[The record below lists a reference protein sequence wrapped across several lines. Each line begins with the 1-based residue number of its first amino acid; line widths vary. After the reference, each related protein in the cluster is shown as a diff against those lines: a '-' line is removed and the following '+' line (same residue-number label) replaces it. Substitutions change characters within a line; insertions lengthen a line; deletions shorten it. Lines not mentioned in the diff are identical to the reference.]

1 MWTNNENHTNETEN
15 AQQGTTT
22 NNNNENN
29 NNGDNLLITAQNADD
44 ENLHTLVA
52 VTQSLRTLPGAFR
65 VAGPNPYSQGGNSGN
80 SPTSSP
86 TPIEEDEGG
95 DEPTQGEEQAATNN
109 IETDYT
115 DEEEVCHV
123 PSAYLVHEEDDEE
136 NNNAMTPQLEIA
148 EAEKVKPYLQRK
160 EGQLT
165 IIIVFGLMACLVVLL
180 GIFLSREGN
189 RNNETSSSNALLD
202 GVTPVPTLAPT
213 YDPRPTLTIVKE
225 RGFVKCGI
233 EDANR
238 EGGVNLGEY
247 NIDQCR
253 ALAATVFG
261 DITKIELVIMGADD
275 RYERLA
281 NHEVDVLYAGDTL
294 TIEKLIREVRGE
306 DIMDLFHVQH
316 LSCSRICKLTT
327 YILLA
332 PVQHPLFCLPSLHSQ
347 RLGKH
352 LPSDIHTTRQQ

>member
-1 MWTNNENHTNETEN
+1 
-15 AQQGTTT
+15 
-22 NNNNENN
+22 
-29 NNGDNLLITAQNADD
+29 
-44 ENLHTLVA
+44 
-52 VTQSLRTLPGAFR
+52 
-65 VAGPNPYSQGGNSGN
+65 
-80 SPTSSP
+80 
-86 TPIEEDEGG
+86 
-95 DEPTQGEEQAATNN
+95 
-109 IETDYT
+109 
-115 DEEEVCHV
+115 
-123 PSAYLVHEEDDEE
+123 
-136 NNNAMTPQLEIA
+136 MTPQLEIA

-180 GIFLSREGN
+180 GTFLSREGN
-189 RNNETSSSNALLD
+189 RNEASSSNALFD

-225 RGFVKCGI
+225 RGSVKCGI
-233 EDANR
+233 EDENR
-238 EGGVNLGEY
+238 QGGVNLGEY

-306 DIMDLFHVQH
+306 DITWNLFHFMSTSH
-316 LSCSRICKLTT
+316 GC
-327 YILLA
+327 
-332 PVQHPLFCLPSLHSQ
+332 
-347 RLGKH
+347 
-352 LPSDIHTTRQQ
+352 

>member
-1 MWTNNENHTNETEN
+1 MKKSTQEEKKADIGGTTVTLPNSKTVEEQEEKNKTEEETTIENTQDLWTNNENHTNETEN

-86 TPIEEDEGG
+86 IPIEEDEGG

-136 NNNAMTPQLEIA
+136 NNATTQQLEIA

-180 GIFLSREGN
+180 GTFLSREGN
-189 RNNETSSSNALLD
+189 RNNDETSSSSLLD

-213 YDPRPTLTIVKE
+213 FDPRPTLTIVKE
-225 RGFVKCGI
+225 RGIVKCGI
-233 EDANR
+233 EDENR
-238 EGGVNLGEY
+238 QGGVNLGEY

-294 TIEKLIREVRGE
+294 TIEKLIREVRE
-306 DIMDLFHVQH
+306 
-316 LSCSRICKLTT
+316 
-327 YILLA
+327 
-332 PVQHPLFCLPSLHSQ
+332 
-347 RLGKH
+347 
-352 LPSDIHTTRQQ
+352 